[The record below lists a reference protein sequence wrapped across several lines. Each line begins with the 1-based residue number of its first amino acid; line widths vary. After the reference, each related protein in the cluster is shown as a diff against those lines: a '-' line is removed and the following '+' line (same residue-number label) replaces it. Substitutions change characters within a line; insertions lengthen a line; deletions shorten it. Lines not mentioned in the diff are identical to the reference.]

1 MANSV
6 AYDLSRFEDRPRA
19 VILEKVETKKQ
30 NRVIGFSL
38 KKLLFVG
45 VIIVAI
51 TFVMIYNRVMLTE
64 ITDEIAQANKTLSTI
79 QSENALLEMEIA
91 QKMSLDNIEEYATQ
105 NLNMGKVEQYQ
116 VESIS
121 LTQNDEIAVMK
132 DDSQTNFFST
142 IYARIF
148 GHKA

>member
-19 VILEKVETKKQ
+19 VVLEKVETKKQ
-30 NRVIGFSL
+30 ERIMGLSP
-38 KKLLFVG
+38 KKLLLVG

-64 ITDEIAQANKTLSTI
+64 IIDEIAQANKTLSTLEG
-79 QSENALLEMEIA
+79 ENALLEMEIA

-121 LTQNDEIAVMK
+121 LTQNDEITVMK
-132 DDSQTNFFST
+132 DNSQTNFFST
-142 IYARIF
+142 VYARIF
-148 GHKA
+148 G